1 MSDRRHVVV
10 IGGGVIGAACAH
22 FLADGDWRVTVVDR
36 GGFGRACSHAN
47 CGFVCPSHVLP
58 LAAPGA
64 VSAALR
70 SMLARSS
77 PFHIRP
83 RLSLGLWR
91 WLLRFARR
99 CNRTDM
105 LESARGIDALLRSS
119 RRLYDDLV
127 RDGLDCEW
135 EARGLLFVFRTRH
148 AMEHYSATDD
158 LLRKEFGVSARPF
171 FGDVVCGLEP
181 ALKPGLG
188 GGWLSE
194 SDAHV
199 RPDRL
204 MRSWRAAIEAKGVA
218 IREGCA
224 VTGFVRDGDVA
235 RAARTPQGD
244 LAADAFVLATGAW
257 TPFLNS
263 HLGCRIPIQPGKGYS
278 ITTGRPARCP
288 VLPMIFEEHRVAVT
302 PMQSGYRL
310 GSMMEF
316 VGYDDSIDPGRIGYL
331 REAAAYYLHAP
342 AGEPVVETWYGWRPM
357 TPDSRPV
364 IDRSPAL
371 RNVVI
376 AAGHNML
383 GLSMAPATGKLV
395 AELLDGR
402 EPHIDPRPYSA
413 LRF

>member
-22 FLADGDWRVTVVDR
+22 FLADAGWRVTVVDR
-36 GGFGRACSHAN
+36 GGFGRGCSHAN

-64 VSAALR
+64 VYAALR
-70 SMLARSS
+70 SMLARNS

-83 RLSLGLWR
+83 RASLGLWR

-99 CNRTDM
+99 CNRSDM
-105 LESARGIDALLRSS
+105 LESGRGIHALLTSS

-135 EARGLLFVFRTRH
+135 EARGLLFVFHGRREMDRY
-148 AMEHYSATDD
+148 AATDE
-158 LLRKEFGVSARPF
+158 LLRKEFGVPARPF
-171 FGDVVCGLEP
+171 FGDEVCVLEP
-181 ALKPGLG
+181 ALKTGLG
-188 GGWLSE
+188 GAWLYE
-194 SDAHV
+194 TDAHL

-204 MRSWRAAIEAKGVA
+204 MRSWRTAIEAKGVTV
-218 IREGCA
+218 REGCE
-224 VTGFVRDGDVA
+224 VTGFACDGGVA
-235 RAARTPQGD
+235 RAVRTPRGEF
-244 LAADAFVLATGAW
+244 AADAFVLAAGAW
-257 TPFLNS
+257 TPLLNE

-316 VGYDDSIDPGRIGYL
+316 VGYDESIEPKRVAYL
-331 REAAAYYLHAP
+331 REAAAHYLHEP

-357 TPDSRPV
+357 TPDSRPI

-395 AELLDGR
+395 AEILDGR
-402 EPHIDPRPYSA
+402 EPHIDPRPYSVR
-413 LRF
+413 RF